1 MNCIE
6 SILVQCNSPMS
17 TCIPYVKRDSEGN
30 LKNIIRSKFD
40 HYYFKIVPINDIGR
54 ELMEHYEIL
63 IPNSPFQNLFCG
75 HNYRYCLKKK
85 EPTDA
90 EWSNVIKHTKSNFKR
105 VSAIDWTISNK
116 NGYIYSYKF
125 KSLLYNCEHYHCIR
139 LVYKSLFRAIIK
151 CICTLHNI
159 RNRKK
164 GIHLFFLGT
173 IDSQSPLSRFRHS
186 IHSPITTRIVSY
198 LKGHNAKTPQSSMS
212 NSSSIQLTI

>member
-17 TCIPYVKRDSEGN
+17 TYIPYVERDSEGN
-30 LKNIIRSKFD
+30 LKNIIGSKFD
-40 HYYFKIVPINDIGR
+40 HYYFKIVPINDVGR
-54 ELMEHYEIL
+54 ELMEQYEIL
-63 IPNSPFQNLFCG
+63 IPKSPFKNLFCG
-75 HNYRYCLKKK
+75 HNYRFCLKKG
-85 EPTDA
+85 PPNA

-125 KSLLYNCEHYHCIR
+125 KSLLYNCEDYHCIR

-151 CICTLHNI
+151 FICILYNI

-173 IDSQSPLSRFRHS
+173 IDFQSPLSRFRHS

-198 LKGHNAKTPQSSMS
+198 LKGDNYT
-212 NSSSIQLTI
+212 T